1 MTTNNRM
8 KESDLATSERKAA
21 EAKIKKFD
29 TDIQQAKSE
38 IDKNIDV
45 LNALEDHKNFLF
57 KIFENENKKWVEDQ
71 QNQKKQKLAKRK
83 KEWIEMAKIQ
93 KDMMDDDDA
102 FIQELFGPLNAS

>member
-1 MTTNNRM
+1 M
-8 KESDLATSERKAA
+8 KDSDLSTQERKTA
-21 EAKIKKFD
+21 EARIKKFD
-29 TDIQQAKSE
+29 TEIQQAKSE

-83 KEWIEMAKIQ
+83 REWVEMAKLQ
-93 KDMMDDDDA
+93 KD
-102 FIQELFGPLNAS
+102 